1 MMLMTIFFL
10 KSLPRFLLR
19 SLFILLLGWR
29 AGVLYADDNIADV
42 LIVGAGLSGL
52 SSAYY
57 LKKAGKTAV
66 ILEMSPHIGGRIR
79 TASYADNA
87 HAEIGLEEFWES
99 NPAVDLMRALKI
111 PLETFYTSFSS
122 FYYQGKL
129 YPFTHKSNLEFLQSV
144 ISADEM
150 KVYKKWDQKMAGL
163 FKQLDSHPL
172 ANNLLPLIE
181 ISFADW
187 VHETS
192 GLSPKTQEFVR
203 IQTEPEFATSW
214 TKISALDG
222 ISEYYFLTGEG
233 QAPYHVVGGNQRAA
247 QAIADFIGADKI
259 HLNKLVT
266 HIKSTD
272 TGVEVTASD
281 MGTFQQQ
288 LYRAKYVISTVP
300 LFRLNDIQFSPP
312 LSRDRKE
319 AIQTQS
325 GGSYFTAHVLLD
337 NKASHFWKTKGVS
350 LLPII
355 SDGPLGVIYEGMSEP
370 NKDAVLNLLVNGS
383 YADHFNSRVSGGPED
398 VQETLT
404 EAFEKQWPGF
414 RPLVKQMTFYRYH
427 PHAIASW
434 PVGRSRF
441 DSLSDSLRQP
451 QGRIYFAGD
460 FTEDTH
466 SNGASLSAIRVVKDI
481 LKQK

>member
-29 AGVLYADDNIADV
+29 AGGLYADDNIADV

-87 HAEIGLEEFWES
+87 QAEIGLEEFWES

-222 ISEYYFLTGEG
+222 IAEYYFLTGEG

-383 YADHFNSRVSGGPED
+383 YADHFNSRVNGGPED

-414 RPLVKQMTFYRYH
+414 RPLVKQMIFYRYH

>member
-222 ISEYYFLTGEG
+222 IAEWYFLTGEG
-233 QAPYHVVGGNQRAA
+233 QVPYHVVGGNQRAA
-247 QAIADFIGADKI
+247 QAIANFIGADKI

-370 NKDAVLNLLVNGS
+370 NKDAVLNLLVNGP
-383 YADHFNSRVSGGPED
+383 YADRFNSRVSGGPED

-481 LKQK
+481 LRQK

>member
-1 MMLMTIFFL
+1 MLMTIFFL
-10 KSLPRFLLR
+10 KSLPRFVLR

-29 AGVLYADDNIADV
+29 AGGLYADDNIADV

-87 HAEIGLEEFWES
+87 QAEIGLEEFWES

-222 ISEYYFLTGEG
+222 IAEYYFLTGEG

-414 RPLVKQMTFYRYH
+414 RPLVKQMIFYRYH

-481 LKQK
+481 LRQK